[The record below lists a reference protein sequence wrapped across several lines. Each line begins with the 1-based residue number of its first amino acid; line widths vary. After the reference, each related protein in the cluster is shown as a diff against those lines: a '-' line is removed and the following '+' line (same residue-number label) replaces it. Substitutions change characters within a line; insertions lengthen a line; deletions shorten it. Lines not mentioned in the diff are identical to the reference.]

1 MLNDV
6 VGNNTLQD
14 KVFNATAFEQ
24 GIQAGFVKGT
34 HALMRDHGFV
44 GLRLHALGEVSTVLE
59 SPIGLHLIYCEEIP
73 PFGMLPFA
81 EVSEHII
88 ERLSDKRRRDAQRSW
103 IKQLFARAD
112 ARQPA

>member
-1 MLNDV
+1 MEGGLLGTV
-6 VGNNTLQD
+6 KRGQLYSELEP
-14 KVFNATAFEQ
+14 AAF
-24 GIQAGFVKGT
+24 
-34 HALMRDHGFV
+34 AL
-44 GLRLHALGEVSTVLE
+44 AQGEVSTVLE

-103 IKQLFARAD
+103 IKQLFARPE